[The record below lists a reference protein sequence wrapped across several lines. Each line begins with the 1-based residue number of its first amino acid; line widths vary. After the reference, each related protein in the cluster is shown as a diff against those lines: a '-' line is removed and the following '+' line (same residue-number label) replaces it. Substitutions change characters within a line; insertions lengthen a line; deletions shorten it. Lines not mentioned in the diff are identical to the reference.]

1 MKSFNSLKNAHSEP
15 NIKIKDSRYSATGY
29 ENLLAG
35 SKILL
40 LLNFDFDI
48 NKFWFHYFNSF

>member
-48 NKFWFHYFNSF
+48 NKF